1 MEQPDIINLN
11 RLNDVFFKALLGS
24 KERQI
29 LTLNFI
35 NSILNRKGNDL
46 FTSVTFPNKEIV
58 PARINGK
65 SSLLDILV
73 ETNDGTKVNIE
84 VQAIIDPCMTTRS
97 LYYWSQIYSR
107 ALSRGEFYQELHPV
121 ISINLLNFNNFNNA
135 EYSHS
140 YHITNDET
148 HEILTNHLEL
158 HFIELKKIHIKD
170 VKQLKKSDHW
180 IVYFSPN
187 CTDKERSVL
196 AMHNS
201 IIKEA
206 MDYEKKFSSSNK
218 LKSDYWEYEKTVR
231 DIASAL
237 DYKEKEGMKKGME
250 EGLQKG
256 FELIKKLKE
265 DGRESEIDRA
275 LDDFAY
281 QEKLMKEYHLK

>member
-1 MEQPDIINLN
+1 
-11 RLNDVFFKALLGS
+11 
-24 KERQI
+24 
-29 LTLNFI
+29 
-35 NSILNRKGNDL
+35 
-46 FTSVTFPNKEIV
+46 
-58 PARINGK
+58 
-65 SSLLDILV
+65 
-73 ETNDGTKVNIE
+73 
-84 VQAIIDPCMTTRS
+84 
-97 LYYWSQIYSR
+97 
-107 ALSRGEFYQELHPV
+107 
-121 ISINLLNFNNFNNA
+121 
-135 EYSHS
+135 
-140 YHITNDET
+140 
-148 HEILTNHLEL
+148 
-158 HFIELKKIHIKD
+158 
-170 VKQLKKSDHW
+170 
-180 IVYFSPN
+180 
-187 CTDKERSVL
+187 
-196 AMHNS
+196 MHNS